1 MKATEIK
8 YLFLLEAL
16 RRKPRST
23 HATLGEALDIPPSL
37 VNRYVKRLA
46 SWGAIEISQHERRRY
61 DLTRKGKG
69 LLARGSWAF
78 LAFGAGLLDQL
89 REHAAAELGRHA
101 PKKAVL
107 YGATPVADVIA
118 RWAADAGLDVVAV
131 CDEERRGRNVA
142 RLDDLKTLEYDVII
156 LTDWHRADDGM
167 LARLLGEFGTVINLF
182 QTDGAAAPEWR

>member
-16 RRKPRST
+16 RCKPRST
-23 HATLGEALDIPPSL
+23 HAALGGALDIPPSL

-46 SWGAIEISQHERRRY
+46 NWDAIKISGGERRRY
-61 DLTRKGKG
+61 NLTQKGEG

-78 LAFGAGLLDQL
+78 LAFGAGLMEQL
-89 REHAAAELGRHA
+89 RERAIAKLSRHA
-101 PKKAVL
+101 QKKAVL
-107 YGATPVADVIA
+107 YGATPVADVIG
-118 RWAADAGLDVVAV
+118 RWAADAGLEVVAV
-131 CDEERRGRNVA
+131 CDEERRGQDVT

-156 LTDWHRADDGM
+156 LADWHRADDTL

-182 QTDGAAAPEWR
+182 KTDGAAAPEWR

>member
-1 MKATEIK
+1 VKATEIK

-16 RRKPRST
+16 RCEPSST
-23 HATLGEALDIPPSL
+23 HAALGEVLDIPPSL
-37 VNRYVKRLA
+37 VNRYVKRLS
-46 SWGAIEISQHERRRY
+46 SWGAIEISDGERRRY
-61 DLTRKGKG
+61 DLTPKGEG

-78 LAFGAGLLDQL
+78 LAFGAGLLEQL
-89 REHAAAELGRHA
+89 RERVVAELGRHA

-131 CDEERRGRNVA
+131 CDEERRGPNVA

-156 LTDWHRADDGM
+156 LADWYRADDGM
-167 LARLLGEFGTVINLF
+167 LERLLGEFGTVINLF
-182 QTDGAAAPEWR
+182 KTDGAAAPEWR